1 MEGKRRYRL
10 LVRFVN
16 LSLRYFSVACYRTVR
31 ILRKRRENTSEDEL
45 QRSIEELEPP
55 RESKAR
61 QLFVSAL
68 QIVWHEFRRR
78 RLLTEFHHPILYA
91 VTSPLDYRVSI
102 YSFLLHGNFRF
113 LRFFPKRLRPLWPY
127 SLGERIKER
136 LDAPSITTR
145 LLPLFIYHIGCPKVK
160 STFEL
165 NIKESF
171 SPPFCIIVLNFRRCS
186 VQFPLV
192 MRV

>member
-1 MEGKRRYRL
+1 MSLIGGSLSLSRRGLTSVALDVAWEEERIFWRNEARRLHWNRNCALSRMEGKRRYRL

-145 LLPLFIYHIGCPKVK
+145 L
-160 STFEL
+160 
-165 NIKESF
+165 
-171 SPPFCIIVLNFRRCS
+171 
-186 VQFPLV
+186 
-192 MRV
+192 